1 MFFFVA
7 VVKYLLLCS
16 SKIQN
21 FDEIDPAVCIY
32 TKKAVFRN
40 RSYSI
45 ISIFPSSMRRENET
59 TLLNGTFYAMVLVVL

>member
-1 MFFFVA
+1 
-7 VVKYLLLCS
+7 VKYLLLCS

-32 TKKAVFRN
+32 TKKAEIVRILYN
-40 RSYSI
+40 YHG
-45 ISIFPSSMRRENET
+45 SIFPSSMRRESET